1 VSESGQSKF
10 PKKIPGINDQA
21 TQFEDLVTP
30 QLDAMLRTAQRLT
43 KDANDAEDLVQD
55 TMLKGLRFFDRFQ
68 PDSNFKAWIFKILM
82 NAFVN
87 SYRKKKRQGPTV
99 DMEIAAEIVAE
110 EPLDPSSEVGLELPQ
125 RQEAIFEQI
134 DERIKQ
140 ALLDLPEHLRIVFM
154 LNVLE
159 DLKYREISEILDC
172 PVGTVMSRL
181 FRARGML
188 KERLAHFAE
197 LARTTNTTGKRP

>member
-1 VSESGQSKF
+1 MRMAQEDTAK
-10 PKKIPGINDQA
+10 
-21 TQFEDLVTP
+21 QFEVLVTP

-43 KDANDAEDLVQD
+43 KDSNDAEDLVQE

-68 PDSNFKAWIFKILM
+68 DGSNFKAWIFKILM

-87 SYRKKKRQGPTV
+87 TYRKKKRQGPTV
-99 DMEIAAEIVAE
+99 DMEVASEIVA
-110 EPLDPSSEVGLELPQ
+110 DSSEDQGGNPLAPFPDRE
-125 RQEAIFEQI
+125 EAIFELI
-134 DERIKQ
+134 DERIKH

-159 DLKYREISEILDC
+159 DLKYREIANILDC

-188 KERLAHFAE
+188 KERLIHFAE
-197 LARTTNTTGKRP
+197 LARTSRGSEE

>member
-1 VSESGQSKF
+1 MAQEDTAK
-10 PKKIPGINDQA
+10 
-21 TQFEDLVTP
+21 QFEVLVTP

-43 KDANDAEDLVQD
+43 KDSNDAEDLVQE

-68 PDSNFKAWIFKILM
+68 DGSNFKAWIFKILM

-87 SYRKKKRQGPTV
+87 TYRKKKRQGPTV
-99 DMEIAAEIVAE
+99 DMEVASEIVA
-110 EPLDPSSEVGLELPQ
+110 DSSEDQGGNPLAPFPE
-125 RQEAIFEQI
+125 REEAIFELI
-134 DERIKQ
+134 DERIKH

-154 LNVLE
+154 LSVLE
-159 DLKYREISEILDC
+159 DLKYREIANILGC

-188 KERLAHFAE
+188 KERLIHFAE
-197 LARTTNTTGKRP
+197 LARTSRGSEE